1 MAETELTVKT
11 ALIAGTDIGA
21 GTNVLSA
28 NNGKF
33 LNDGKTILKVVNA
46 NAGDRDVIFVSE
58 ITVGTQTLA
67 VADHTVT
74 LGNTATR
81 FIGPF
86 PTSIYNNGG
95 YVFFT
100 VDTDDLTFTAI
111 KTP

>member
-1 MAETELTVKT
+1 MAETELTIKT
-11 ALIAGTDIGA
+11 VLIAGTDIGA
-21 GTNVLSA
+21 GTNVTDA
-28 NNGKF
+28 NDGKF
-33 LNDGKTILKVVNA
+33 PNDGKTSPKDVNGA
-46 NAGDRDVIFVSE
+46 AGSRKGIFVTP
-58 ITVGTQTLA
+58 ITVGNQSLA
-67 VADHTVT
+67 VAAHTVT
-74 LGNTATR
+74 LGNTQTR